1 MASEHISRLTCCIL
15 DRVGKTAQ
23 SFLWS
28 PYPSTFFSY
37 FLLMKYFPFH
47 SSSYRAVNTHMKLED
62 NNNSV
67 CASGKR
73 ERERETETERKRHE
87 RKEERERRDE
97 ESVKLWTVK

>member
-1 MASEHISRLTCCIL
+1 M
-15 DRVGKTAQ
+15 
-23 SFLWS
+23 
-28 PYPSTFFSY
+28 
-37 FLLMKYFPFH
+37 
-47 SSSYRAVNTHMKLED
+47 NTHMKLED

-73 ERERETETERKRHE
+73 ERETERKRHE